1 MAINYTYPV
10 KSSPVTA
17 DEFLI
22 IDSVDNSTKKVTAS
36 SVLSLVDGGVTS
48 IQFSAPLTGGT
59 ITTTGSV
66 GITQAGAASNGYLS
80 STDWNTF
87 NSKLSSTGGITVSGN
102 VTLLGWQESVYEFRG
117 DIDGAVRFTA
127 QAGETL
133 VKGDIVYVSDN
144 QSSTVIVSKAK
155 ADSSTTMPAFG
166 IVYLGA
172 ASGNELQIVTLGSLY
187 GSGSNPLNTSTDS
200 DGNSLSFGD
209 TLYVSAINA
218 GGYTK
223 IAPSG
228 ETSLIQNIGKV
239 VRRNNNN
246 GIIKVGGAGRTNATP
261 NLNSAKI
268 FLGNSSNQSVATA
281 VTGEVTISNTG
292 VTEVTGIDGNVSIQG
307 YSPVV
312 ISAETAVE
320 LTTENLGKTLV
331 LSAGTT
337 EFSITDSASFAV
349 GTEINLINSAGQII
363 VAAPT
368 GGGNLNGD
376 TEDVLITAAYGQAIL
391 KKIASDTYVIYGD
404 IV

>member
-10 KSSPVTA
+10 KGSPVAA

-36 SVLSLVDGGVTS
+36 SVLSLTDAVTS

-87 NSKLSSTGGITVSGN
+87 NNKLNSTGDITVSGN

-133 VKGDIVYVSDN
+133 VKGDIVYVSGN
-144 QSSTVIVSKAK
+144 QSDTVIVNKAK

-172 ASGNELQIVTLGSLY
+172 ASGNEVQIVTLGSLY

-228 ETSLIQNIGKV
+228 ETSLIQNVGKV
-239 VRRNNNN
+239 VRRNQNN

-261 NLNSAKI
+261 NLNSANI

-281 VTGEVTISNTG
+281 VTGEVSISNTG
-292 VTEVTGIDGNVSIQG
+292 VTAVTSISGNVSIQG
-307 YSPVV
+307 YSPIVTKSDAIFS
-312 ISAETAVE
+312 ISTDEA
-320 LTTENLGKTLV
+320 GKTILFTNGGV
-331 LSAGTT
+331 VTVN
-337 EFSITDSASFAV
+337 ITDSAEYPVGSEVHLVNFEAGGSIEV
-349 GTEINLINSAGQII
+349 AAGVGTALAGGTEITS
-363 VAAPT
+363 
-368 GGGNLNGD
+368 
-376 TEDVLITAAYGQAIL
+376 AYGKGTL
-391 KKIASDTYVIYGD
+391 KKESSGNWVFFGQVA
-404 IV
+404 